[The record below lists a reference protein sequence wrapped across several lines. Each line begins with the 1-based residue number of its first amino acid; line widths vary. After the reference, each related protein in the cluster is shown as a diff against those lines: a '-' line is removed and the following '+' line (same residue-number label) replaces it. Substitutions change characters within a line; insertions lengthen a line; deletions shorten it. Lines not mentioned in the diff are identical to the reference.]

1 MKKSFIVILL
11 AVVAFVATSCSAS
24 TKTMREPNVRFELT
38 SNDYVLSD
46 VVYGEARVVRVLG
59 IDWARLFTVKS
70 GFIENNASIIG
81 VILTSDEVYA
91 LYDLLEKNP
100 GYDFV
105 MYPQTTVVTTGV
117 SGIYTNTN
125 VKISARLA
133 KLKK

>member
-1 MKKSFIVILL
+1 MKKSLIVILL